1 MRSVLKVAGL
11 ARGALALLIA
21 AAVLLPAGLS
31 GQEEEHAAEAGGAA
45 LFDPNLGLSLWT
57 VIIFLALL
65 VILGKYAWG
74 PILAAASTREERIQK
89 ALDEAAARQAEAA
102 ALLEQHRAQLA
113 DARRQVQEMVAEGKT
128 AGERLR
134 KDIEEK
140 ARAEAQSTIERA
152 RREITR
158 EKDAAL
164 DELRRESVELALA
177 AAGKLLERKL
187 DAKSDRDL
195 VLSYIGEMTREGGGT
210 GSKA

>member
-1 MRSVLKVAGL
+1 MRSVLNVARL
-11 ARGALALLIA
+11 ARRASSLLAVGAL
-21 AAVLLPAGLS
+21 LLPVGLS

-45 LFDPNLGLSLWT
+45 LFNPNLGLSLWT
-57 VIIFLALL
+57 VVIFLALL
-65 VILGKYAWG
+65 GILWKYAWG
-74 PILAAASTREERIQK
+74 PILASATTREERIQK
-89 ALDEAAARQAEAA
+89 SLDEAAARQAEAA

-140 ARAEAQSTIERA
+140 ARADAQSTIERA
-152 RREITR
+152 RREIQR
-158 EKDAAL
+158 EKDAAV

-187 DAKSDRDL
+187 DAKADRDL
-195 VLSYIGEMTREGGGT
+195 VLGYIGDLTREQSAGG
-210 GSKA
+210 KA

>member
-1 MRSVLKVAGL
+1 MRSLKVAGL
-11 ARGALALLIA
+11 ARGAIALLAVA
-21 AAVLLPAGLS
+21 AMLWPLGLS
-31 GQEEEHAAEAGGAA
+31 GQEEEHAEAGGAA

-57 VIIFLALL
+57 VVIFLALL

-102 ALLEQHRAQLA
+102 TLLEQHRAQLA
-113 DARRQVQEMVAEGKT
+113 DARRQVQDMVAEGKT

-140 ARAEAQSTIERA
+140 ARAEAQSTIDRA
-152 RREITR
+152 RREIQR
-158 EKDAAL
+158 EKDAAVE
-164 DELRRESVELALA
+164 ELRKESVELALA

-195 VLSYIGEMTREGGGT
+195 VLGYIGDLTREQSAGG
-210 GSKA
+210 KA